1 MVKSSD
7 IREAVEDELTDDG
20 LVDAAS
26 ITVRNL
32 NGEVALAGTVPSYP
46 QYLEAAA
53 AARRVDGVT
62 HVHNH
67 LEVALP
73 PENYRND
80 AMLTTAANNALAAA
94 GNAPDAVE
102 ATAKNGC
109 ITLTGT
115 LKYRSQCGA
124 AESAVSGLTGVRNIN
139 DEIELIF
146 DVEPADVSRLV
157 LKALRSHPVP
167 ADNSSVVVN
176 ASGNTVT
183 LIGSVRT
190 QAQRDAVVDAAWRG
204 HGVMAVINEI
214 AITG

>member
-7 IREAVEDELTDDG
+7 IREAVEDELTDDR

-32 NGEVALAGTVPSYP
+32 NGKVALNGTVPSYP

-67 LEVALP
+67 LKVALP

-80 AMLTTAANNALAAA
+80 AMLVTAANNALAAA
-94 GNAPDAVE
+94 GTAPGGVE

-109 ITLTGT
+109 VTLTGT
-115 LKYRSQCGA
+115 LKYGSQRAA
-124 AESAVSGLTGVRNIN
+124 AESAVSALTGVRNIN

-157 LKALRSHPVP
+157 QKALRSHPVP
-167 ADNSSVVVN
+167 ADNSSVIVN

-183 LIGSVRT
+183 LIGNVRT